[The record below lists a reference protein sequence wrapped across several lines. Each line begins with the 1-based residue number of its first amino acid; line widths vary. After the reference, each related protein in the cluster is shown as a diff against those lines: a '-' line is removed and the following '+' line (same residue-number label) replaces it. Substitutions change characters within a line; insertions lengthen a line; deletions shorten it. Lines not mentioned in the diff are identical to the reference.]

1 MWCNTIHKGVGI
13 IKEVKMKIKG
23 HSIIELTDVKTGK
36 KEVYEDDNMVTNAL
50 QLYLN
55 DLGMFNIS
63 PIHMAGVRESLIPSL
78 LGGLLV
84 LDTALTESASNI
96 ICPSGVKMV
105 GNGAYG
111 VTSNDT
117 VTEMGSYNSS
127 ESGWMSDG
135 KYKQVWDFTTTQAHG
150 NINCVCLTS
159 ANHGY
164 IGEGNATS
172 GEQKST
178 LRNDYALGGTPQ
190 AVGVDGGRN
199 IRSRVVRG
207 SWTNS
212 TITMID
218 EYNLIPTAGH
228 TEEHMSATGKV
239 KLKTYQVPLSKLDL
253 RNNYPAYAAGSGS
266 EYIPVTETEIT
277 LPAAFKNALNGGAP
291 SWYLKQ
297 GEYYYMIAGFGL
309 TDYGQGAWGRFASG
323 ATWQVV
329 RINPDNTISE
339 FTVTNPAGEQF
350 DFFLQGLAFSENTI
364 LIQRHTNNNIDF
376 VHYFE
381 DITTNAD
388 ITAVTTTF
396 GCRIL
401 GFCYPTEEVA
411 YFTGMKADM
420 GARTVYLTNG
430 NKPGYNMTPQI
441 LDDNK
446 LVSAVL
452 ESSYAEGFNM
462 VKTTNY
468 LATIDNLAEQIT
480 KTAEKTMKITYV
492 LAFEE
497 EEEE

>member
-1 MWCNTIHKGVGI
+1 
-13 IKEVKMKIKG
+13 MKIKG
-23 HSIIELTDVKTGK
+23 HSKIELTNVNTGQ
-36 KEVYEDDNMVTNAL
+36 KECYEDDNMVTNAL

-96 ICPSGVKMV
+96 ICPGGVKMV

-135 KYKQVWDFTTTQAHG
+135 KYKQVWDFTTTQANG

-172 GEQKST
+172 GEWKST
-178 LRNDYALGGTPQ
+178 LRDDYALGGTPQ
-190 AVGVDGGRN
+190 AVGVDGGSN

-228 TEEHMSATGKV
+228 LEEHMSATGKV
-239 KLKTYQVPLSKLDL
+239 KLKTYQVPLSTVDL
-253 RNNYPAYAAGSGS
+253 RNDYPAYAAGGGS
-266 EYIPVTETEIT
+266 EYIPVDEVEIS
-277 LPAAFKNALNGGAP
+277 LPLAFKNALNSGAPAWYRKVGPYYFMIANLSLADYGGGAV
-291 SWYLKQ
+291 
-297 GEYYYMIAGFGL
+297 
-309 TDYGQGAWGRFASG
+309 GRFPSDAV
-323 ATWQVV
+323 WQVV
-329 RINPDNTISE
+329 RINSDNTITSM
-339 FTVTNPAGEQF
+339 TVANPAGEQF
-350 DFFLQGLAFSENTI
+350 DFWTNSICCSDDTI
-364 LIQRHTNNNIDF
+364 FIAKNATAAPF
-376 VHYFE
+376 TFYFE
-381 DITTNAD
+381 DMTTNAD
-388 ITAVTTTF
+388 ITAITDSEHGYGTVVDF
-396 GCRIL
+396 DYPDEGVAFL
-401 GFCYPTEEVA
+401 GGTKVDFEDRVVYPTNAVNRS
-411 YFTGMKADM
+411 YQ
-420 GARTVYLTNG
+420 
-430 NKPGYNMTPQI
+430 PGVQV

-446 LVSAVL
+446 LVNSLWNSGYSEVF
-452 ESSYAEGFNM
+452 SVY
-462 VKTTNY
+462 KTTNY

-492 LAFEE
+492 VAFEE